1 MVTVKLSPDP
11 HKSVHYV
18 LHELQ
23 HLSEEQSRSRPP
35 FRSHMWRP
43 PTDVYE
49 TEDAIVVRVEIAGMN
64 DKDFSIIID
73 ERYLLIRGA
82 RAEPAERRAY
92 HQMEI
97 RFGEFATEIELPYTV
112 AAGEIEAVYTSGFL
126 RVTLPKARPHKIRIE
141 G

>member
-1 MVTVKLSPDP
+1 MVAVRMSPDP
-11 HKSVHYV
+11 YKSVQYV

-23 HLSEEQSRSRPP
+23 HLSEEQGRSKPA

-49 TEDAIVVRVEIAGMN
+49 TEEAIVVRVEIAGMEE
-64 DKDFSIIID
+64 KDFLIIID
-73 ERYLLIRGA
+73 ERYLLIRGV

-97 RFGEFATEIELPYTV
+97 RFGEFITEIELPYPV
-112 AAGEIEAVYTSGFL
+112 AVNQIEAVYASGFL
-126 RVTLPKARPHKIRIE
+126 RVTLPKERPHKVWIE